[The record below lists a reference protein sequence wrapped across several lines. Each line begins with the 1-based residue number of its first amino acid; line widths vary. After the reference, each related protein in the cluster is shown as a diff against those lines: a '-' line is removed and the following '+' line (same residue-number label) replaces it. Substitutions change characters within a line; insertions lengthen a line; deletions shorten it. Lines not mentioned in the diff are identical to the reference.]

1 MSTKRKTILIIG
13 AGISSQVFMSNLD
26 TDNYN
31 VIVVDK
37 KDEECFYESV
47 DDVPFY
53 FNKKIVDLNVK
64 YIEINVEMRIYDGN
78 EMYSSGNLELSEK
91 YSQKILGR
99 KCGNT
104 IKFLEKKKKAYVISF
119 DGKMGRKMLLN
130 QLLMKNNKQCNYIF
144 NRTVQRIKLNEKS
157 VILSDGV
164 KISYDYLISTMP
176 LNFFMDII
184 DIKLCDLFY
193 KPFYIYIIDGLETI
207 EYKVIYCVDS
217 DIKMNRIARLGS
229 SIFIESPI
237 DFDITSLTYK
247 EQKFLDN
254 FIDYS
259 DIQKYNIKKNVVF
272 PGKFEQLNDYD
283 YNNITNFL
291 RKNDVFLLGR
301 MANWRFKL
309 IEDIFDDSKKIVEEI
324 INGTD

>member
-1 MSTKRKTILIIG
+1 
-13 AGISSQVFMSNLD
+13 
-26 TDNYN
+26 
-31 VIVVDK
+31 
-37 KDEECFYESV
+37 
-47 DDVPFY
+47 
-53 FNKKIVDLNVK
+53 
-64 YIEINVEMRIYDGN
+64 
-78 EMYSSGNLELSEK
+78 
-91 YSQKILGR
+91 
-99 KCGNT
+99 
-104 IKFLEKKKKAYVISF
+104 
-119 DGKMGRKMLLN
+119 
-130 QLLMKNNKQCNYIF
+130 
-144 NRTVQRIKLNEKS
+144 
-157 VILSDGV
+157 
-164 KISYDYLISTMP
+164 
-176 LNFFMDII
+176 
-184 DIKLCDLFY
+184 
-193 KPFYIYIIDGLETI
+193 
-207 EYKVIYCVDS
+207 
-217 DIKMNRIARLGS
+217 MNRIARLGS

-272 PGKFEQLNDYD
+272 PGRFEQLNDYD